1 MTYLYKLQINRKII
15 CLDPFGRPY
24 MPTYMFVFYFS
35 EHCYLPS
42 PCCWF
47 VQGDLVSDPLRSKKR
62 MDFEFVSISDGKE
75 AVAKA
80 ANLLFKKYY
89 VDGDSEKPFFTETH
103 LTEALKTLGLLFL
116 SFDFFCA

>member
-1 MTYLYKLQINRKII
+1 MQDNSKTSSLLK
-15 CLDPFGRPY
+15 
-24 MPTYMFVFYFS
+24 
-35 EHCYLPS
+35 
-42 PCCWF
+42 
-47 VQGDLVSDPLRSKKR
+47 KKR

-89 VDGDSEKPFFTETH
+89 VDGDSEAPFFTETY

-116 SFDFFCA
+116 